1 VAGNL
6 SQQNRG
12 LMEERE
18 NLKDLLNDVREQ
30 NFVFSKEISSLRI
43 ELNSIASNPHQIST
57 S

>member
-1 VAGNL
+1 
-6 SQQNRG
+6 
-12 LMEERE
+12 MEERE